1 MCVFCA
7 FHGKKV
13 HCLRWNVFLCFICL
27 RRLTPTS
34 NWRKPLGNKI
44 CYRGVMD
51 IILCTSHRGN
61 MCTDFNETFFVVLY
75 VLGTVIR
82 LLEIK
87 FQQLKICF
95 GVVLYVVLFDNRQK
109 IDALVDKKVFLCFMH
124 LWKDYKLLL
133 SVIRLT

>member
-1 MCVFCA
+1 
-7 FHGKKV
+7 
-13 HCLRWNVFLCFICL
+13 
-27 RRLTPTS
+27 
-34 NWRKPLGNKI
+34 
-44 CYRGVMD
+44 MD

>member
-1 MCVFCA
+1 
-7 FHGKKV
+7 
-13 HCLRWNVFLCFICL
+13 
-27 RRLTPTS
+27 
-34 NWRKPLGNKI
+34 
-44 CYRGVMD
+44 MD
-51 IILCTSHRGN
+51 IILCTYHRGN

-95 GVVLYVVLFDNRQK
+95 GVVLYVVLFDNLQK

-124 LWKDYKLLL
+124 LWKDYKLHTFKCHTTYVNKIVDAQKHVFVYSFYYSPKFHCRAITLL
-133 SVIRLT
+133 ADSA